1 MTEIYVF
8 ISYSRRDRSFV
19 ERLTANLRKAGVQTW
34 TDVDNISA
42 GQEWAKEIDR
52 GLNEAAAL
60 IYVAS
65 KNSAQSR
72 WMDAE
77 YTAFLKRKAE
87 RVIPIVI
94 DDEGPENLP
103 LPLRQFQW
111 VDFRGP
117 FEPAFAS
124 LLSGLPELQSSSP
137 IPTPQPKSKGYV
149 FISYADE
156 DAQFVADLKIFLK
169 NKGYGY
175 WDFRESQRDYQADYT
190 LELENIIKNAAGT
203 LSIVSPDWKRSPTA
217 LQELHFS
224 REVRT
229 PVFLLKIRDPGPT
242 LTISGMTYI
251 DFMTL
256 RKDGFTQLDG
266 EMRRKGL

>member
-1 MTEIYVF
+1 MMSEIYVF
-8 ISYSRRDRSFV
+8 ISYSRQDRSFV
-19 ERLTANLRKAGVQTW
+19 ERLTANLREAGVRTW
-34 TDVDNISA
+34 TDLENISA
-42 GQEWAKEIDR
+42 GQEWAKQIDR
-52 GLNEAAAL
+52 GLTEAAAL

-77 YTAFLKRKAE
+77 YTAFLRKAGT
-87 RVIPIVI
+87 VIPIII

-103 LPLRQFQW
+103 PPLRQFQW
-111 VDFRGP
+111 ADFRGP
-117 FEPAFAS
+117 FDPALAS
-124 LLSGLPELQSSSP
+124 LLNGIRELRSSSP
-137 IPTPQPKSKGYV
+137 IPTPKPKSKGYL

-169 NKGYGY
+169 KQGYGY

-203 LSIVSPDWKRSPTA
+203 LSIVSPDWKRSRTA

-224 REVRT
+224 REVQT
-229 PVFLLKIRDPGPT
+229 PIFLLKLRDPGPT
-242 LTISGMTYI
+242 LAISGMTYI
-251 DFMTL
+251 DFVNK